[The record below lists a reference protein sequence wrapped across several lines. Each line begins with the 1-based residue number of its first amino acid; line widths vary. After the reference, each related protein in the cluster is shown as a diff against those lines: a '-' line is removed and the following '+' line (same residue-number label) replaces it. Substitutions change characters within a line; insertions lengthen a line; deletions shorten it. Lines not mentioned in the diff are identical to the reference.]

1 MKRTFLVA
9 ALAAIAFSAT
19 IDSAQASRVYLG
31 SSTAAYGSE
40 VKGAAALLQ
49 LRIPFGG
56 RDRERTQPRVT
67 LAAGPMWQETPQTL
81 VPGRYYFISSAEMGF
96 SLGGDPVLRVG
107 GIDLSEKIIIRLRA
121 PGRDAAASY

>member
-1 MKRTFLVA
+1 MTRTLFVA
-9 ALAAIAFSAT
+9 AVAAIAFWAT
-19 IDSAQASRVYLG
+19 IDSAHASRVYLG

-40 VKGAAALLQ
+40 IKGAAALLQ

-56 RDRERTQPRVT
+56 RQRERTPPRVT

-96 SLGGDPVLRVG
+96 SLRGDPVLRVG
-107 GIDLSEKIIIRLRA
+107 GIDLSEKIIIRMIARE
-121 PGRDAAASY
+121 RMR